1 MKNLFEKIMEH
12 KIKIIGLVIIVLAFS
27 IFGGNEDDSTLE
39 VSVQKVTTKDLS
51 SKVVAD
57 GVLTPETEV
66 KLSANNT
73 TYITEI
79 AVKEG
84 DFVKKGDFLMSLDDR
99 QQKAATE
106 ASRASLEA
114 AKVQLEQ
121 RKAQQKR
128 QSKLYSQGLIS
139 DQEMETTN
147 SSYASALS
155 AYNGAQSR
163 LIQDEDALSK
173 LRLIAPQEM
182 ETTNSSYASALSAYN
197 GAQSRLI
204 QDEDALSKLR
214 LIAPQDGTITFID
227 GEVGDLAQGG
237 MFNPSVLLKLS
248 DLSKMEV
255 YVNVN
260 ENDIADI
267 SINDTA
273 LIQVDAYQNRKF
285 KGLVKEVAFAASTSS
300 GGSSQQVTNFQV
312 KVQMLEV
319 VDGMRPGMSA
329 TVDIITEERLGA
341 IAIPIQALTTPRP
354 SKNLE
359 KKSGFSAEVS
369 VNGESQWSNKQQFGS
384 KKSQSTVVFVLK
396 DDNTVEQRVVKA
408 GIVGDRDYE
417 IISGLELDETIVTGS
432 FIAISRELYDGAVVK
447 VKENSRSNRKRG

>member
-1 MKNLFEKIMEH
+1 MKNLIEKITENKM
-12 KIKIIGLVIIVLAFS
+12 KIIGLIIIA
-27 IFGGNEDDSTLE
+27 GGFLFFNSNNDEDTLE
-39 VSVQKVTTKDLS
+39 VSIQKVVRKDLS

-84 DFVKKGDFLMSLDDR
+84 DFVEKGDFLMSLDDR

-121 RKAQQKR
+121 RKAQQER
-128 QSKLYSQGLIS
+128 QAKLYAQGLIS

-155 AYNGAQSR
+155 SYNGAQSR
-163 LIQDEDALSK
+163 LIQDEDAL
-173 LRLIAPQEM
+173 A
-182 ETTNSSYASALSAYN
+182 
-197 GAQSRLI
+197 
-204 QDEDALSKLR
+204 KLR

-267 SINDTA
+267 SIDDLA
-273 LIQVDAYQNRKF
+273 LVEVDAYDGRNF
-285 KGLVKEVAFAASTSS
+285 KGRVKEVAYASTVSS
-300 GGSSQQVTNFQV
+300 GGSQQQVTNFQV
-312 KVQMLEV
+312 KIQMLEV

-329 TVDIITEERLGA
+329 TVDIITAERLNTLSV
-341 IAIPIQALTTPRP
+341 PIQSLTSSR
-354 SKNLE
+354 NG
-359 KKSGFSAEVS
+359 KKGT
-369 VNGESQWSNKQQFGS
+369 NI
-384 KKSQSTVVFVLK
+384 VFVFN
-396 DDNTVEQRVVKA
+396 DGIVQERVVET

-417 IISGLELDETIVTGS
+417 ILKGLNDDEKIVTGS
-432 FIAISRELYDGAVVK
+432 FIAISRELSDGMKVK
-447 VKENSRSNRKRG
+447 VRESKNSYRKRD

>member
-1 MKNLFEKIMEH
+1 MFMENKFKVVGALVLLFAISFFGKSDDNETIEVSTKKVSRKNL
-12 KIKIIGLVIIVLAFS
+12 
-27 IFGGNEDDSTLE
+27 
-39 VSVQKVTTKDLS
+39 Q

-73 TYITEI
+73 TYITDI

-106 ASRASLEA
+106 ASRASVEA

-121 RKAQQKR
+121 RKAQQER
-128 QSKLYSQGLIS
+128 QAKLYSQGLIS
-139 DQEMETTN
+139 DQEMESTN
-147 SSYASALS
+147 SSFASALS
-155 AYNGAQSR
+155 
-163 LIQDEDALSK
+163 
-173 LRLIAPQEM
+173 
-182 ETTNSSYASALSAYN
+182 TFN

-267 SINDTA
+267 SIDDPA
-273 LIQVDAYQNRKF
+273 IIEVDAYDGRKF
-285 KGLVKEVAFAASTSS
+285 KGRVKEVAYASSVSS
-300 GGSSQQVTNFQV
+300 GGSQQQVTNFQV
-312 KVQMLEV
+312 KIQMLEV
-319 VDGMRPGMSA
+319 VEGMRPGMSA
-329 TVDIITEERLGA
+329 TVDIITA
-341 IAIPIQALTTPRP
+341 DKSNVISIPIQSLTSSR
-354 SKNLE
+354 SM
-359 KKSGFSAEVS
+359 KKGT
-369 VNGESQWSNKQQFGS
+369 N
-384 KKSQSTVVFVLK
+384 VVFIYNNGIV
-396 DDNTVEQRVVKA
+396 NERVVET

-417 IISGLELDETIVTGS
+417 IVSGLEEGDEIVTGS
-432 FIAISRELYDGAVVK
+432 FIAISRELSDGMK
-447 VKENSRSNRKRG
+447 VTVREFQKNRRKRD

>member
-1 MKNLFEKIMEH
+1 MENKFKVVGALVLLFAISFFGKSDDNETIEVSTKKVSRKNL
-12 KIKIIGLVIIVLAFS
+12 
-27 IFGGNEDDSTLE
+27 
-39 VSVQKVTTKDLS
+39 Q

-73 TYITEI
+73 TYITDI

-106 ASRASLEA
+106 ASRASVEA

-121 RKAQQKR
+121 RKAQQER
-128 QSKLYSQGLIS
+128 QAKLYSQGLIS
-139 DQEMETTN
+139 DQEMESTN
-147 SSYASALS
+147 SSFASALS
-155 AYNGAQSR
+155 
-163 LIQDEDALSK
+163 
-173 LRLIAPQEM
+173 
-182 ETTNSSYASALSAYN
+182 TFN

-267 SINDTA
+267 SIDDPA
-273 LIQVDAYQNRKF
+273 IIEVDAYDGRKF
-285 KGLVKEVAFAASTSS
+285 KGRVKEVAYASSVSS
-300 GGSSQQVTNFQV
+300 GGSQQQVTNFQV
-312 KVQMLEV
+312 KIQMLEV
-319 VDGMRPGMSA
+319 VEGMRPGMSA
-329 TVDIITEERLGA
+329 TVDIITA
-341 IAIPIQALTTPRP
+341 DKSNVISIPIQSLTSSR
-354 SKNLE
+354 SM
-359 KKSGFSAEVS
+359 KKGT
-369 VNGESQWSNKQQFGS
+369 N
-384 KKSQSTVVFVLK
+384 VVFIYNNGIV
-396 DDNTVEQRVVKA
+396 NERVVET

-417 IISGLELDETIVTGS
+417 IVSGLEEGDEIVTGS
-432 FIAISRELYDGAVVK
+432 FIAISRELSDGMK
-447 VKENSRSNRKRG
+447 VTVREFQKNRRKRD

>member
-1 MKNLFEKIMEH
+1 MKKFLEILKKNKFKALA
-12 KIKIIGLVIIVLAFS
+12 GVIVLAIVSTF
-27 IFGGNEDDSTLE
+27 FGNSEDGIIE
-39 VSVQKVTTKDLS
+39 VSTMELTRKDIS

-57 GVLTPETEV
+57 GVLQPETEV

-73 TYITEI
+73 TYITAI

-84 DFVKKGDFLMSLDDR
+84 DFVQKGDFLMSLDDR

-106 ASRASLEA
+106 ASKAGVEA
-114 AKVQLEQ
+114 TKVNLNNAEIKKSRQEELY
-121 RKAQQKR
+121 RK
-128 QSKLYSQGLIS
+128 GLIS
-139 DQEMETTN
+139 DQEMENSN

-155 AYNGAQSR
+155 SF
-163 LIQDEDALSK
+163 
-173 LRLIAPQEM
+173 
-182 ETTNSSYASALSAYN
+182 NSAEARY
-197 GAQSRLI
+197 I

-273 LIQVDAYQNRKF
+273 LVEVDAYQDKKF
-285 KGLVKEVAFAASTSS
+285 KGVVKEVAYAATTSS
-300 GGSSQQVTNFQV
+300 GGSSQQVTNFEV
-312 KVQMLEV
+312 KIQMLEV

-329 TVDIITEERLGA
+329 TVEIITEERNQVLV
-341 IAIPIQALTTPRP
+341 IPIQSLTTPRKNP
-354 SKNLE
+354 NISKN
-359 KKSGFSAEVS
+359 KSKSSMSVS
-369 VNGESQWSNKQQFGS
+369 TSTGSSDWSNYS
-384 KKSQSTVVFVLK
+384 KKSSGEKTSETVVFVVK
-396 DDNTVEQRVVKA
+396 DGKAEQRIVET
-408 GIVGDRDYE
+408 GIVGERDYE
-417 IISGLELDETIVTGS
+417 VTFGLEEGEAVVTGG
-432 FIAISRELYDGAVVK
+432 FVAISRELYDGAPVK
-447 VKENSRSNRKRG
+447 MREKSKNNSRPGRKRG

>member
-1 MKNLFEKIMEH
+1 MKKFIDLVKQN
-12 KIKIIGLVIIVLAFS
+12 KIKALGVLVVIALAFS
-27 IFGGNEDDSTLE
+27 FFGRGDDDSMLE
-39 VSVQKVTTKDLS
+39 VSVQEVGTKDLS

-66 KLSANNT
+66 KLSANST
-73 TYITEI
+73 TYITKI

-84 DFVKKGDFLMSLDDR
+84 DVVKKGDFLMSLDDE
-99 QQKAATE
+99 QQSAATE

-121 RKAQQKR
+121 RKKQQER
-128 QSKLYSQGLIS
+128 QSKLYEQGLIS

-155 AYNGAQSR
+155 SF
-163 LIQDEDALSK
+163 
-173 LRLIAPQEM
+173 
-182 ETTNSSYASALSAYN
+182 N

-227 GEVGDLAQGG
+227 GEEGDLAQGG
-237 MFNPSVLLKLS
+237 MFSPTVLMKLS

-273 LIQVDAYQNRKF
+273 LIQVDAYQNKKF
-285 KGLVKEVAFAASTSS
+285 KGIVKEVAYAATTSS

-312 KVQMLEV
+312 KVQMLDVE
-319 VDGMRPGMSA
+319 DGMRPGMSA

-354 SKNLE
+354 SKKSE
-359 KKSGFSAEVS
+359 GKKSSMSVEVS
-369 VNGESQWSNKQQFGS
+369 SGGNDWSQMKRNSGNKS
-384 KKSQSTVVFVLK
+384 KSTVVFVVK
-396 DDNTVEQRVVKA
+396 EDNTVEQRVVEA

-417 IISGLELDETIVTGS
+417 IISGLKEGEKIVTGS
-432 FIAISRELYDGAVVK
+432 FIAISRELFDGAAVK
-447 VKENSRSNRKRG
+447 VKENSIQRRKRG

>member
-1 MKNLFEKIMEH
+1 MKNLIEKIMQH
-12 KIKIIGLVIIVLAFS
+12 KMKVLGLLIVVLGLSFFS
-27 IFGGNEDDSTLE
+27 GNGDDATLE
-39 VSVQKVTTKDLS
+39 VSVQKVQKKDLS

-114 AKVQLEQ
+114 AKGQLEQ
-121 RKAQQKR
+121 RKAQQER
-128 QSKLYSQGLIS
+128 QAKLYAQGLIS
-139 DQEMETTN
+139 DQEMESTN

-155 AYNGAQSR
+155 AFNGAQSR
-163 LIQDEDALSK
+163 LIQDEDAL
-173 LRLIAPQEM
+173 A
-182 ETTNSSYASALSAYN
+182 
-197 GAQSRLI
+197 
-204 QDEDALSKLR
+204 KLR

-267 SINDTA
+267 SLNDSA

-285 KGLVKEVAFAASTSS
+285 KGLVKEVAYAATTSS

-319 VDGMRPGMSA
+319 VEGMRPGMSA
-329 TVDIITEERLGA
+329 TVDIVTEERIGV
-341 IAIPIQALTTPRP
+341 IAIPIQALTTPRSP
-354 SKNLE
+354 KKSEN
-359 KKSGFSAEVS
+359 KSGFSAEVS
-369 VNGESQWSNKQQFGS
+369 VNGDSQWSSRNQYGD
-384 KKSQSTVVFVLK
+384 KKSKSTVVFILK
-396 DDNTVEQRVVKA
+396 NDNTVEERVVEA

-417 IISGLELDETIVTGS
+417 IISGLDEGETIVTGS
-432 FIAISRELYDGAVVK
+432 FIAISRELFDGAVVK
-447 VKENSRSNRKRG
+447 VKENSRPNRKRG

>member
-1 MKNLFEKIMEH
+1 MKNLINIIMEN
-12 KIKIIGLVIIVLAFS
+12 KIKVFGVIVVLLGISF
-27 IFGGNEDDSTLE
+27 FGKSGESESLE
-39 VSVQKVTTKDLS
+39 VSIKKVSRKNLQ

-73 TYITEI
+73 TYITDI

-84 DFVKKGDFLMSLDDR
+84 DFVNKGDFLMSLDDR

-106 ASRASLEA
+106 ASRASLKA

-121 RKAQQKR
+121 RKAQQER
-128 QSKLYSQGLIS
+128 QTQLYNQGLIS

-147 SSYASALS
+147 SSFASALS
-155 AYNGAQSR
+155 
-163 LIQDEDALSK
+163 
-173 LRLIAPQEM
+173 
-182 ETTNSSYASALSAYN
+182 TYN

-267 SINDTA
+267 SIDDPVS
-273 LIQVDAYQNRKF
+273 IEVDAYDGKKF
-285 KGLVKEVAFAASTSS
+285 MGKVKEVAYASSVSS
-300 GGSSQQVTNFQV
+300 GGSQQQVTNFQV
-312 KVQMLEV
+312 KIQMLEV
-319 VDGMRPGMSA
+319 VEGMRPGMSA
-329 TVDIITEERLGA
+329 TVDIITAESLNA
-341 IAIPIQALTTPRP
+341 LSIPIQSLTSSR
-354 SKNLE
+354 SM
-359 KKSGFSAEVS
+359 KKGT
-369 VNGESQWSNKQQFGS
+369 N
-384 KKSQSTVVFVLK
+384 VVFVY
-396 DDNTVEQRVVKA
+396 NNNIVNERVVET

-417 IISGLELDETIVTGS
+417 VLSGLEEGEQIVTGS
-432 FIAISRELYDGAVVK
+432 FIAISRELTDGMKVK
-447 VKENSRSNRKRG
+447 VREFQKNRKRRD

>member
-1 MKNLFEKIMEH
+1 MKNLIEKIMQH
-12 KIKIIGLVIIVLAFS
+12 KMKVLGLLIVVLGLSFFS
-27 IFGGNEDDSTLE
+27 GNGDDATLE
-39 VSVQKVTTKDLS
+39 VSVQKVQKKDLS

-121 RKAQQKR
+121 RKAQQER
-128 QSKLYSQGLIS
+128 QAKLYAQGLIS
-139 DQEMETTN
+139 DQEMESTN

-155 AYNGAQSR
+155 AFNGAQSR
-163 LIQDEDALSK
+163 LIQDEDAL
-173 LRLIAPQEM
+173 A
-182 ETTNSSYASALSAYN
+182 
-197 GAQSRLI
+197 
-204 QDEDALSKLR
+204 KLR

-267 SINDTA
+267 SLNDSA

-285 KGLVKEVAFAASTSS
+285 KGLVKEVAYAATTSS

-319 VDGMRPGMSA
+319 VEGMRPGMSA
-329 TVDIITEERLGA
+329 TVDIVTEERIGV
-341 IAIPIQALTTPRP
+341 IAIPIQALTTPRSP
-354 SKNLE
+354 KKSEN
-359 KKSGFSAEVS
+359 KSGFSAEVS
-369 VNGESQWSNKQQFGS
+369 VNGDSQWSNRNLYGD
-384 KKSQSTVVFVLK
+384 KKSKSTVVFILK
-396 DDNTVEQRVVKA
+396 NDNTVEERVVEA

-417 IISGLELDETIVTGS
+417 IISGLDEGETIVTGS
-432 FIAISRELYDGAVVK
+432 FIAISRELFDGAVVK
-447 VKENSRSNRKRG
+447 VKENSRPNRKRG

>member
-1 MKNLFEKIMEH
+1 MKNLINMLMEN
-12 KIKIIGLVIIVLAFS
+12 KFKVVGAFVLLFAISF
-27 IFGGNEDDSTLE
+27 FGKSDDNEAIE
-39 VSVQKVTTKDLS
+39 VSTKKVSRKNLQ

-73 TYITEI
+73 TYITDI

-106 ASRASLEA
+106 ASRASVEA

-121 RKAQQKR
+121 RKAQQER
-128 QSKLYSQGLIS
+128 QAKLYSQGLIS
-139 DQEMETTN
+139 DQEMESTN
-147 SSYASALS
+147 SSFASALS
-155 AYNGAQSR
+155 
-163 LIQDEDALSK
+163 
-173 LRLIAPQEM
+173 
-182 ETTNSSYASALSAYN
+182 TFN

-267 SINDTA
+267 SLDDPAI
-273 LIQVDAYQNRKF
+273 IEVDAYDGQKF
-285 KGLVKEVAFAASTSS
+285 KGRVKEVAYASSVSS
-300 GGSSQQVTNFQV
+300 GGSQQQVTNFQV
-312 KVQMLEV
+312 KIQMLEV
-319 VDGMRPGMSA
+319 VEGMRPGMSA
-329 TVDIITEERLGA
+329 TVDIITA
-341 IAIPIQALTTPRP
+341 DKSNVISIPIQSLTSSR
-354 SKNLE
+354 SM
-359 KKSGFSAEVS
+359 KKGT
-369 VNGESQWSNKQQFGS
+369 N
-384 KKSQSTVVFVLK
+384 VVFIYNNGIV
-396 DDNTVEQRVVKA
+396 NERIVET

-417 IISGLELDETIVTGS
+417 IVSGLEEGDEIVTGS
-432 FIAISRELYDGAVVK
+432 FIAISRELSDGMK
-447 VKENSRSNRKRG
+447 VTVREFQKNRRKRD

>member
-1 MKNLFEKIMEH
+1 MKNLINMLMEN
-12 KIKIIGLVIIVLAFS
+12 KFKVVGAFVLLFAISF
-27 IFGGNEDDSTLE
+27 FGKSDDNEAIE
-39 VSVQKVTTKDLS
+39 VSTKKVSRKNLQ

-73 TYITEI
+73 TYITDI

-106 ASRASLEA
+106 ASRASVEA

-121 RKAQQKR
+121 RKAQQER
-128 QSKLYSQGLIS
+128 QAKLYSQGLIS
-139 DQEMETTN
+139 DQEMESTN
-147 SSYASALS
+147 SSFASALS
-155 AYNGAQSR
+155 
-163 LIQDEDALSK
+163 
-173 LRLIAPQEM
+173 
-182 ETTNSSYASALSAYN
+182 TFN

-267 SINDTA
+267 SIDDPA
-273 LIQVDAYQNRKF
+273 IIEVDAYDGRKF
-285 KGLVKEVAFAASTSS
+285 KGRVKEVAYASSVSS
-300 GGSSQQVTNFQV
+300 GGSQQQVTNFQV
-312 KVQMLEV
+312 KIQMLEV
-319 VDGMRPGMSA
+319 VEGMRPGMSA
-329 TVDIITEERLGA
+329 TVDIITA
-341 IAIPIQALTTPRP
+341 DKSNVISIPIQSLTSSR
-354 SKNLE
+354 SM
-359 KKSGFSAEVS
+359 KKGT
-369 VNGESQWSNKQQFGS
+369 N
-384 KKSQSTVVFVLK
+384 VVFIYNNGIV
-396 DDNTVEQRVVKA
+396 NERVVET

-417 IISGLELDETIVTGS
+417 IVSGLEEGDEIVTGS
-432 FIAISRELYDGAVVK
+432 FIAISRELSDGMK
-447 VKENSRSNRKRG
+447 VTVREFQKNRRKRD

>member
-1 MKNLFEKIMEH
+1 MNN
-12 KIKIIGLVIIVLAFS
+12 KIKAGLGFLVLGLGAYFMSSSDGDES
-27 IFGGNEDDSTLE
+27 IE
-39 VSVQKVTTKDLS
+39 VSIKKVSRKSLQ

-73 TYITEI
+73 TYITDI

-84 DFVKKGDFLMSLDDR
+84 DFVNKGDFLMSLDDR

-106 ASRASLEA
+106 ASRASLDA

-121 RKAQQKR
+121 RRAQQKR
-128 QSKLYSQGLIS
+128 QTQLYNQGLIS

-147 SSYASALS
+147 SSFASALS
-155 AYNGAQSR
+155 
-163 LIQDEDALSK
+163 
-173 LRLIAPQEM
+173 
-182 ETTNSSYASALSAYN
+182 TYN

-267 SINDTA
+267 SIDDPVS
-273 LIQVDAYQNRKF
+273 IEVDAYDGKKF
-285 KGLVKEVAFAASTSS
+285 KGKVKEVAYASSVSS
-300 GGSSQQVTNFQV
+300 GGSQQQVTNFQV
-312 KVQMLEV
+312 KIQMLEV
-319 VDGMRPGMSA
+319 VEGMRPGMSA
-329 TVDIITEERLGA
+329 TVDIITAESLNA
-341 IAIPIQALTTPRP
+341 LSIPIQSLTSSR
-354 SKNLE
+354 SM
-359 KKSGFSAEVS
+359 KKGT
-369 VNGESQWSNKQQFGS
+369 N
-384 KKSQSTVVFVLK
+384 VVFVY
-396 DDNTVEQRVVKA
+396 NNNIVNERVVDT

-417 IISGLELDETIVTGS
+417 ILSGLEEGEQIVTGS
-432 FIAISRELYDGAVVK
+432 FIAISRELTDGMKVK
-447 VKENSRSNRKRG
+447 VREFQKNRKRRD

>member
-1 MKNLFEKIMEH
+1 MKNLIEKIMQH
-12 KIKIIGLVIIVLAFS
+12 KMKVLGLVIIILGLAFFS
-27 IFGGNEDDSTLE
+27 GNGDDTTLE
-39 VSVQKVTTKDLS
+39 VSVQKVQKKNLS

-121 RKAQQKR
+121 RKAQQER
-128 QSKLYSQGLIS
+128 QAKLYAQGLIS
-139 DQEMETTN
+139 DQEMESTN

-155 AYNGAQSR
+155 AFNGAQSR
-163 LIQDEDALSK
+163 LIQDEDAL
-173 LRLIAPQEM
+173 A
-182 ETTNSSYASALSAYN
+182 
-197 GAQSRLI
+197 
-204 QDEDALSKLR
+204 KLR

-267 SINDTA
+267 SLNDSA

-285 KGLVKEVAFAASTSS
+285 KGLVKEVAYAATTSS

-319 VDGMRPGMSA
+319 VEGMRPGMSA
-329 TVDIITEERLGA
+329 TVDIITEEKIGV
-341 IAIPIQALTTPRP
+341 ITIPIQALTTPRSP
-354 SKNLE
+354 KKSEN
-359 KKSGFSAEVS
+359 KSGFSAEVS
-369 VNGESQWSNKQQFGS
+369 VNGDSQWSNRNQYGD
-384 KKSQSTVVFVLK
+384 KKSKSTVVFILK
-396 DDNTVEQRVVKA
+396 NDNTVEERVVKA

-417 IISGLELDETIVTGS
+417 IISGLDEGETIVTGS
-432 FIAISRELYDGAVVK
+432 FIAISRELFDGAVVK
-447 VKENSRSNRKRG
+447 VKENSRPNRKRG

>member
-1 MKNLFEKIMEH
+1 MKV
-12 KIKIIGLVIIVLAFS
+12 IGLIIIA
-27 IFGGNEDDSTLE
+27 GGFLFFNSNDNEDTLE
-39 VSVQKVTTKDLS
+39 VSIQKVVRKDLS

-84 DFVKKGDFLMSLDDR
+84 DFVEKGDFLMSLDDR

-121 RKAQQKR
+121 RKAQQER
-128 QSKLYSQGLIS
+128 QAKLYAQGLIS

-155 AYNGAQSR
+155 SYNGAQSR
-163 LIQDEDALSK
+163 LIQDEDAL
-173 LRLIAPQEM
+173 A
-182 ETTNSSYASALSAYN
+182 
-197 GAQSRLI
+197 
-204 QDEDALSKLR
+204 KLR

-267 SINDTA
+267 SIDDLA
-273 LIQVDAYQNRKF
+273 LVEVDAYDGRNF
-285 KGLVKEVAFAASTSS
+285 KGRVKEVAYASTVSS
-300 GGSSQQVTNFQV
+300 GGSQQQVTNFQV
-312 KVQMLEV
+312 KIQMLEV

-329 TVDIITEERLGA
+329 TVDIITAERLNTLSV
-341 IAIPIQALTTPRP
+341 PIQSLTSSR
-354 SKNLE
+354 NG
-359 KKSGFSAEVS
+359 KKG
-369 VNGESQWSNKQQFGS
+369 
-384 KKSQSTVVFVLK
+384 TDIVFVFN
-396 DDNTVEQRVVKA
+396 DGIVQERVVET

-417 IISGLELDETIVTGS
+417 ILKGLNDDEKIVTGS
-432 FIAISRELYDGAVVK
+432 FIAISRELSDGMKVK
-447 VKENSRSNRKRG
+447 VRESKNSYRKRD

>member
-1 MKNLFEKIMEH
+1 MKNLINIIMEN
-12 KIKIIGLVIIVLAFS
+12 KIKVAGVIVVLLGISF
-27 IFGGNEDDSTLE
+27 FGKSDDSESLE
-39 VSVQKVTTKDLS
+39 VSIKKVSRKNLQ

-73 TYITEI
+73 TYITDI

-84 DFVKKGDFLMSLDDR
+84 DFVNKGDFLMSLDDR

-106 ASRASLEA
+106 ASRASLKA

-121 RKAQQKR
+121 RKAQQER
-128 QSKLYSQGLIS
+128 QTQLYNQGLIS

-147 SSYASALS
+147 SSFASALS
-155 AYNGAQSR
+155 
-163 LIQDEDALSK
+163 
-173 LRLIAPQEM
+173 
-182 ETTNSSYASALSAYN
+182 TYN

-267 SINDTA
+267 SIDDPVS
-273 LIQVDAYQNRKF
+273 IEVDAYDGKKF
-285 KGLVKEVAFAASTSS
+285 MGKVKEVAYASSVSS
-300 GGSSQQVTNFQV
+300 GGSQQQVTNFQV
-312 KVQMLEV
+312 KIQMLEV
-319 VDGMRPGMSA
+319 VEGMRPGMSA
-329 TVDIITEERLGA
+329 TVDIITAESLNA
-341 IAIPIQALTTPRP
+341 LSIPIQSLTSSR
-354 SKNLE
+354 SM
-359 KKSGFSAEVS
+359 KKGT
-369 VNGESQWSNKQQFGS
+369 N
-384 KKSQSTVVFVLK
+384 VVFVY
-396 DDNTVEQRVVKA
+396 NNNIVNERVVET

-417 IISGLELDETIVTGS
+417 ILSGLEEGEQIVTGS
-432 FIAISRELYDGAVVK
+432 FIAISRELTDGMKVK
-447 VKENSRSNRKRG
+447 VREFQKNRKRRD

>member
-1 MKNLFEKIMEH
+1 MKNLIEKITENKM
-12 KIKIIGLVIIVLAFS
+12 KIIGLIIIA
-27 IFGGNEDDSTLE
+27 GGFLFFNSNNDEDTLE
-39 VSVQKVTTKDLS
+39 VSIQKVVRKDLS

-84 DFVKKGDFLMSLDDR
+84 DFVEKGDFLMSLDDR

-121 RKAQQKR
+121 RKAQQER
-128 QSKLYSQGLIS
+128 QAKLYAQGLIS

-155 AYNGAQSR
+155 SYNGAQSR
-163 LIQDEDALSK
+163 LIQDEDAL
-173 LRLIAPQEM
+173 A
-182 ETTNSSYASALSAYN
+182 
-197 GAQSRLI
+197 
-204 QDEDALSKLR
+204 KLR

-267 SINDTA
+267 SIDDLA
-273 LIQVDAYQNRKF
+273 LVEVDAYDGRNF
-285 KGLVKEVAFAASTSS
+285 KGRVKEVAYASTVSS
-300 GGSSQQVTNFQV
+300 GGSQQQVTNFQV
-312 KVQMLEV
+312 KIQMLEV

-329 TVDIITEERLGA
+329 TVDIITAERLNTLSV
-341 IAIPIQALTTPRP
+341 PIQSLTSSR
-354 SKNLE
+354 NG
-359 KKSGFSAEVS
+359 KKGT
-369 VNGESQWSNKQQFGS
+369 NI
-384 KKSQSTVVFVLK
+384 VFVFN
-396 DDNTVEQRVVKA
+396 DGIVQERVVET

-417 IISGLELDETIVTGS
+417 VLKGLNDDEKIVTGS
-432 FIAISRELYDGAVVK
+432 FIAISRELSDGMKVK
-447 VKENSRSNRKRG
+447 VRESKNSYRKRD

>member
-27 IFGGNEDDSTLE
+27 IFGGNEDGSTLE

-121 RKAQQKR
+121 RKAQQER

-139 DQEMETTN
+139 D
-147 SSYASALS
+147 
-155 AYNGAQSR
+155 
-163 LIQDEDALSK
+163 
-173 LRLIAPQEM
+173 QEM

-312 KVQMLEV
+312 KVQMLQV

-341 IAIPIQALTTPRP
+341 IAIPIQALTTPRL
-354 SKNLE
+354 SKNLK

-417 IISGLELDETIVTGS
+417 IISGLEVDETIVTGS

-447 VKENSRSNRKRG
+447 VKENSRPNRKRG

>member
-1 MKNLFEKIMEH
+1 MKKFIDLVKQN
-12 KIKIIGLVIIVLAFS
+12 KIKALGVLAVIALAFS
-27 IFGGNEDDSTLE
+27 FFGRGDDDSMLE
-39 VSVQKVTTKDLS
+39 VSVQEVSTKDLS

-66 KLSANNT
+66 KLSANST
-73 TYITEI
+73 TYITKI

-84 DFVKKGDFLMSLDDR
+84 DVVKKGDFLMSLDDE
-99 QQKAATE
+99 QQSAATE

-121 RKAQQKR
+121 RKKQQER
-128 QSKLYSQGLIS
+128 QSKLYEQGLIS

-155 AYNGAQSR
+155 SF
-163 LIQDEDALSK
+163 
-173 LRLIAPQEM
+173 
-182 ETTNSSYASALSAYN
+182 N

-227 GEVGDLAQGG
+227 GEEGDLAQGG
-237 MFNPSVLLKLS
+237 MFSPTVLMKLS

-273 LIQVDAYQNRKF
+273 LIQVDAYQNKKF
-285 KGLVKEVAFAASTSS
+285 KGIVKEVAYAATTSS

-312 KVQMLEV
+312 KVQMLDVE
-319 VDGMRPGMSA
+319 DGMRPGMSA

-354 SKNLE
+354 SKKSE
-359 KKSGFSAEVS
+359 GKKTSMSVEVS
-369 VNGESQWSNKQQFGS
+369 SGGNDWSQMKRNSGNKS
-384 KKSQSTVVFVLK
+384 KSTVVFVLK
-396 DDNTVEQRVVKA
+396 EDNTVEQRVVEA

-417 IISGLELDETIVTGS
+417 ILSGLEEGEKIVTGS
-432 FIAISRELYDGAVVK
+432 FIAISRELYDGAAVK
-447 VKENSRSNRKRG
+447 VKENSIQRRKRG

>member
-1 MKNLFEKIMEH
+1 MKKFIDLVKQN
-12 KIKIIGLVIIVLAFS
+12 KIKALGVLVVIALAFS
-27 IFGGNEDDSTLE
+27 FFGRGDDDSMLE
-39 VSVQKVTTKDLS
+39 VSVQEVGTKDLS

-66 KLSANNT
+66 KLSANST
-73 TYITEI
+73 TYITKI

-84 DFVKKGDFLMSLDDR
+84 DVVKKGDFLMSLDDE
-99 QQKAATE
+99 QQSAATE

-121 RKAQQKR
+121 RKKQQER
-128 QSKLYSQGLIS
+128 QSKLYEQGLIS

-155 AYNGAQSR
+155 SF
-163 LIQDEDALSK
+163 
-173 LRLIAPQEM
+173 
-182 ETTNSSYASALSAYN
+182 N

-214 LIAPQDGTITFID
+214 LIAPQDGTISPT
-227 GEVGDLAQGG
+227 
-237 MFNPSVLLKLS
+237 VLMKLS

-273 LIQVDAYQNRKF
+273 LIQVDAYQNKKF
-285 KGLVKEVAFAASTSS
+285 KGIVKEVAYAATTSS

-312 KVQMLEV
+312 KVQMLDVE
-319 VDGMRPGMSA
+319 DGMRPGMSA

-354 SKNLE
+354 SKKSEGE
-359 KKSGFSAEVS
+359 KPSMSVEVS
-369 VNGESQWSNKQQFGS
+369 SGGNDWSQMKRNSGNKS
-384 KKSQSTVVFVLK
+384 KSTVVFVLK
-396 DDNTVEQRVVKA
+396 EDNTVEQRVVEA

-417 IISGLELDETIVTGS
+417 ILAPHVW
-432 FIAISRELYDGAVVK
+432 AR
-447 VKENSRSNRKRG
+447 

>member
-1 MKNLFEKIMEH
+1 MKKFIDLVKQN
-12 KIKIIGLVIIVLAFS
+12 KIKALGVLVVIALAFS
-27 IFGGNEDDSTLE
+27 FFGRGDDDSMLE
-39 VSVQKVTTKDLS
+39 VSVQEVGTKDLS

-66 KLSANNT
+66 KLSANST
-73 TYITEI
+73 TYITKI

-84 DFVKKGDFLMSLDDR
+84 DVVKKGDFLMSLDDE
-99 QQKAATE
+99 QQSAATE

-121 RKAQQKR
+121 RKKQQER
-128 QSKLYSQGLIS
+128 QSKLYEQGLIS

-155 AYNGAQSR
+155 SF
-163 LIQDEDALSK
+163 
-173 LRLIAPQEM
+173 
-182 ETTNSSYASALSAYN
+182 N

-227 GEVGDLAQGG
+227 GEEGDLAQGG
-237 MFNPSVLLKLS
+237 MFSPTVLMKLS

-273 LIQVDAYQNRKF
+273 LIQVDAYQNKKF
-285 KGLVKEVAFAASTSS
+285 KGIVKEVAYAATTSS

-312 KVQMLEV
+312 KVQMLDVE
-319 VDGMRPGMSA
+319 DGMRPGMSA

-341 IAIPIQALTTPRP
+341 ITIPIQALTTPRP
-354 SKNLE
+354 P
-359 KKSGFSAEVS
+359 KKTEGKKPSMSVEVS
-369 VNGESQWSNKQQFGS
+369 SGGNDWSQMKRNSGNKS
-384 KKSQSTVVFVLK
+384 KSTVVFVLK
-396 DDNTVEQRVVKA
+396 EDNTVEQRVVEA

-417 IISGLELDETIVTGS
+417 ILSGLEEGEKIVTGS
-432 FIAISRELYDGAVVK
+432 FIAISRELFDGAAVK
-447 VKENSRSNRKRG
+447 VKENSIQRRKRG

>member
-1 MKNLFEKIMEH
+1 MKNLIEKITENKM
-12 KIKIIGLVIIVLAFS
+12 KVIGLIIIA
-27 IFGGNEDDSTLE
+27 GGFLFFNSNDDEDTLE
-39 VSVQKVTTKDLS
+39 VSIQKVVRKDLS

-121 RKAQQKR
+121 RKAQQER
-128 QSKLYSQGLIS
+128 QAKLYAQGLIS

-155 AYNGAQSR
+155 SYNGAQSR
-163 LIQDEDALSK
+163 LIQDEDAL
-173 LRLIAPQEM
+173 A
-182 ETTNSSYASALSAYN
+182 
-197 GAQSRLI
+197 
-204 QDEDALSKLR
+204 KLR

-267 SINDTA
+267 SIDDLA
-273 LIQVDAYQNRKF
+273 LVEVDAYDGRNF
-285 KGLVKEVAFAASTSS
+285 KGRVKEVAYASTVSS
-300 GGSSQQVTNFQV
+300 GGSQQQVTNFQV
-312 KVQMLEV
+312 KIQMLEV

-329 TVDIITEERLGA
+329 TVDIITAERLNTLSV
-341 IAIPIQALTTPRP
+341 PIQSLTSSR
-354 SKNLE
+354 NG
-359 KKSGFSAEVS
+359 KKGT
-369 VNGESQWSNKQQFGS
+369 NI
-384 KKSQSTVVFVLK
+384 VFVFN
-396 DDNTVEQRVVKA
+396 DGIVQERVVET

-417 IISGLELDETIVTGS
+417 VLKGLNDDEKIVTGS
-432 FIAISRELYDGAVVK
+432 FIAISRELSDGMKVK
-447 VKENSRSNRKRG
+447 VRESKNSYRKRD

>member
-1 MKNLFEKIMEH
+1 MKNLINIIMEN
-12 KIKIIGLVIIVLAFS
+12 KIRVVGVIVVLLGISF
-27 IFGGNEDDSTLE
+27 FGKSGESESLE
-39 VSVQKVTTKDLS
+39 VSIKKVSRKNLQ

-73 TYITEI
+73 TYITDI

-84 DFVKKGDFLMSLDDR
+84 DFVNKGDFLMSLDDR

-106 ASRASLEA
+106 ASRASLKA

-121 RKAQQKR
+121 RKAQQER
-128 QSKLYSQGLIS
+128 QTQLYNQGLIS

-147 SSYASALS
+147 SSFASALS
-155 AYNGAQSR
+155 
-163 LIQDEDALSK
+163 
-173 LRLIAPQEM
+173 
-182 ETTNSSYASALSAYN
+182 TYN

-267 SINDTA
+267 SIDDPVS
-273 LIQVDAYQNRKF
+273 IEVDAYDGKKF
-285 KGLVKEVAFAASTSS
+285 MGKVKEVAYASSVSS
-300 GGSSQQVTNFQV
+300 GGSQQQVTNFQV
-312 KVQMLEV
+312 KIQMLEV
-319 VDGMRPGMSA
+319 VEGMRPGMSA
-329 TVDIITEERLGA
+329 TVDIITAESLNA
-341 IAIPIQALTTPRP
+341 LSIPIQSLTSSR
-354 SKNLE
+354 SM
-359 KKSGFSAEVS
+359 KKGT
-369 VNGESQWSNKQQFGS
+369 N
-384 KKSQSTVVFVLK
+384 VVFVY
-396 DDNTVEQRVVKA
+396 NNNIVNERVVET

-417 IISGLELDETIVTGS
+417 ILSGLEEGEQIVTGS
-432 FIAISRELYDGAVVK
+432 FIAISRELTDGMKVK
-447 VKENSRSNRKRG
+447 VREFQKNRKRRD

>member
-1 MKNLFEKIMEH
+1 MKNLIEKIMQH
-12 KIKIIGLVIIVLAFS
+12 KMKVLGLLIVVLGLSFFS
-27 IFGGNEDDSTLE
+27 GNGDDATLE
-39 VSVQKVTTKDLS
+39 VSVQKVQKKDLS

-121 RKAQQKR
+121 RKAQQER
-128 QSKLYSQGLIS
+128 QAKLYAQGLIS
-139 DQEMETTN
+139 DQEMESTN

-155 AYNGAQSR
+155 AFNGAQSR
-163 LIQDEDALSK
+163 LIQDEDAL
-173 LRLIAPQEM
+173 A
-182 ETTNSSYASALSAYN
+182 
-197 GAQSRLI
+197 
-204 QDEDALSKLR
+204 KLR

-267 SINDTA
+267 SLNDSA

-285 KGLVKEVAFAASTSS
+285 KGLVKEVAYAATTSS

-319 VDGMRPGMSA
+319 VEGMRPGMSA
-329 TVDIITEERLGA
+329 TVDIVTEERIGV
-341 IAIPIQALTTPRP
+341 IAIPIQALTTPRSP
-354 SKNLE
+354 KKSEN
-359 KKSGFSAEVS
+359 KSGFSAEVS
-369 VNGESQWSNKQQFGS
+369 VNGDSQWSNRNQYGD
-384 KKSQSTVVFVLK
+384 KKSKSTVVFILK
-396 DDNTVEQRVVKA
+396 NDNTVEERVVEA

-417 IISGLELDETIVTGS
+417 IISGLDEGETIVTGS
-432 FIAISRELYDGAVVK
+432 FIAISRELFDGAVVK
-447 VKENSRSNRKRG
+447 GKREL

>member
-173 LRLIAPQEM
+173 LRLIAPQ
-182 ETTNSSYASALSAYN
+182 
-197 GAQSRLI
+197 
-204 QDEDALSKLR
+204 
-214 LIAPQDGTITFID
+214 DGTITFID

-267 SINDTA
+267 SIDDPVS
-273 LIQVDAYQNRKF
+273 IEVDAYDGKKF
-285 KGLVKEVAFAASTSS
+285 MGKVKEVAYASSVSS
-300 GGSSQQVTNFQV
+300 GGSQQQVTNFQV
-312 KVQMLEV
+312 KIQMLEV
-319 VDGMRPGMSA
+319 VEGMRPGMSA
-329 TVDIITEERLGA
+329 TVDIITAESLNA
-341 IAIPIQALTTPRP
+341 LSIPIQSLTSSR
-354 SKNLE
+354 SM
-359 KKSGFSAEVS
+359 KKGT
-369 VNGESQWSNKQQFGS
+369 N
-384 KKSQSTVVFVLK
+384 VVFVY
-396 DDNTVEQRVVKA
+396 NNNIVNERVVET

-417 IISGLELDETIVTGS
+417 ILSGLEEGEQIVTGS
-432 FIAISRELYDGAVVK
+432 FIAISRELTDGMKVK
-447 VKENSRSNRKRG
+447 VREFQKNRKRRD

>member
-1 MKNLFEKIMEH
+1 MKNLINMLMEN
-12 KIKIIGLVIIVLAFS
+12 KFKVVGALVLLFAISF
-27 IFGGNEDDSTLE
+27 FGKSDDNETIE
-39 VSVQKVTTKDLS
+39 VSIKKVIRKNLQ

-73 TYITEI
+73 TYITDI

-106 ASRASLEA
+106 ASRASVEA

-121 RKAQQKR
+121 RKAQQER
-128 QSKLYSQGLIS
+128 QAKLYSQGLIS
-139 DQEMETTN
+139 DQEMESTN
-147 SSYASALS
+147 SSFASALS
-155 AYNGAQSR
+155 
-163 LIQDEDALSK
+163 
-173 LRLIAPQEM
+173 
-182 ETTNSSYASALSAYN
+182 TFN

-267 SINDTA
+267 SIDDPA
-273 LIQVDAYQNRKF
+273 IIEVDAYDGRKF
-285 KGLVKEVAFAASTSS
+285 KGRVKEVAYASSVSS
-300 GGSSQQVTNFQV
+300 GGSQQQVTNFQV
-312 KVQMLEV
+312 KIQMLEV
-319 VDGMRPGMSA
+319 VEGMRPGMSA
-329 TVDIITEERLGA
+329 TVDIITA
-341 IAIPIQALTTPRP
+341 DKSNVISIPIQSLTSSR
-354 SKNLE
+354 SM
-359 KKSGFSAEVS
+359 KKGT
-369 VNGESQWSNKQQFGS
+369 N
-384 KKSQSTVVFVLK
+384 VVFIYKNGIV
-396 DDNTVEQRVVKA
+396 NERVVET

-417 IISGLELDETIVTGS
+417 IVSGLEEGDEIVTGS
-432 FIAISRELYDGAVVK
+432 FIAISRELSDGMK
-447 VKENSRSNRKRG
+447 VTVREFQKNRRKRD

>member
-1 MKNLFEKIMEH
+1 MNNKMKA
-12 KIKIIGLVIIVLAFS
+12 GLGVLVLCLGVYFMSSSGDDGS
-27 IFGGNEDDSTLE
+27 IE
-39 VSVQKVTTKDLS
+39 VSTMKLERKDLE

-73 TYITEI
+73 TYITDI

-84 DFVKKGDFLMSLDDR
+84 DFVQKGDFLMSLDDR
-99 QQKAATE
+99 QQKAATA
-106 ASRASLEA
+106 ASKAGVEA
-114 AKVQLEQ
+114 AKVSLSNASI
-121 RKAQQKR
+121 KKSR
-128 QSKLYSQGLIS
+128 QEKLYKDDLIS
-139 DQEMETTN
+139 DQDMENTN

-155 AYNGAQSR
+155 SFN
-163 LIQDEDALSK
+163 
-173 LRLIAPQEM
+173 
-182 ETTNSSYASALSAYN
+182 ASEARY
-197 GAQSRLI
+197 I

-267 SINDTA
+267 SINDIA
-273 LIQVDAYQNRKF
+273 MVEVDAYQNQIF
-285 KGLVKEVAFAASTSS
+285 KGVVKEVAFASSTSS
-300 GGSSQQVTNFQV
+300 GGSQQQVTNFQV
-312 KVQMLEV
+312 KIQMLEV

-329 TVDIITEERLGA
+329 TVEIITEQRNQTLS
-341 IAIPIQALTTPRP
+341 IPIQSLTTPRK
-354 SKNLE
+354 SE
-359 KKSGFSAEVS
+359 KKS
-369 VNGESQWSNKQQFGS
+369 ESKASFTVESGLNESRPITNNKRS
-384 KKSQSTVVFVLK
+384 DKKRTVVFVVNE
-396 DDNTVEQRVVKA
+396 NTVEQRFVEV

-417 IISGLELDETIVTGS
+417 VLSGLEEGEEIVTGG
-432 FIAISRELYDGAVVK
+432 FVAISRDLYDGAAVTVK
-447 VKENSRSNRKRG
+447 KQSENSYKRGSGRPGSGN

>member
-1 MKNLFEKIMEH
+1 VKNLINIIMEN
-12 KIKIIGLVIIVLAFS
+12 KIKVFGVIVVLLGISF
-27 IFGGNEDDSTLE
+27 FGKSGESESLE
-39 VSVQKVTTKDLS
+39 VSIKKVSRKNLQ

-73 TYITEI
+73 TYITDI

-84 DFVKKGDFLMSLDDR
+84 DFVNKGDFLMSLDDR

-106 ASRASLEA
+106 ASRASLKA

-121 RKAQQKR
+121 RKAQQER
-128 QSKLYSQGLIS
+128 QTQLYNQGLIS

-147 SSYASALS
+147 SSFASALS
-155 AYNGAQSR
+155 
-163 LIQDEDALSK
+163 
-173 LRLIAPQEM
+173 
-182 ETTNSSYASALSAYN
+182 TYN

-267 SINDTA
+267 SIDDPVS
-273 LIQVDAYQNRKF
+273 IEVDAYDGKKF
-285 KGLVKEVAFAASTSS
+285 MGKVKEVAYASSVSS
-300 GGSSQQVTNFQV
+300 GGSQQQVTNFQV
-312 KVQMLEV
+312 KIQMLEV
-319 VDGMRPGMSA
+319 VEGMRPGMSA
-329 TVDIITEERLGA
+329 TVDIITAESLNA
-341 IAIPIQALTTPRP
+341 LSIPIQSLTSSR
-354 SKNLE
+354 SM
-359 KKSGFSAEVS
+359 KKGT
-369 VNGESQWSNKQQFGS
+369 N
-384 KKSQSTVVFVLK
+384 VVFVY
-396 DDNTVEQRVVKA
+396 NNNIVNERVVET

-417 IISGLELDETIVTGS
+417 ILSGLEEGEQIVTGS
-432 FIAISRELYDGAVVK
+432 FIAISRELTDGMKVK
-447 VKENSRSNRKRG
+447 VREFQKNRKRRD

>member
-1 MKNLFEKIMEH
+1 MKNLIEKIMQH
-12 KIKIIGLVIIVLAFS
+12 KMKVLGLLIVVLGLSFFS
-27 IFGGNEDDSTLE
+27 GNGDDKTLE
-39 VSVQKVTTKDLS
+39 VSVQKVQKKDLS

-121 RKAQQKR
+121 RKAQQER
-128 QSKLYSQGLIS
+128 QAKLYAQGLIS
-139 DQEMETTN
+139 DQEMESTN

-155 AYNGAQSR
+155 AFNGAQSR
-163 LIQDEDALSK
+163 LIQDEDAL
-173 LRLIAPQEM
+173 A
-182 ETTNSSYASALSAYN
+182 
-197 GAQSRLI
+197 
-204 QDEDALSKLR
+204 KLR

-267 SINDTA
+267 SLNDSA

-285 KGLVKEVAFAASTSS
+285 KGLVKEVAYAATTSS

-319 VDGMRPGMSA
+319 VEGMRPGMRA
-329 TVDIITEERLGA
+329 TVDIVTEERIGV
-341 IAIPIQALTTPRP
+341 IAIPIQALTTPRSP
-354 SKNLE
+354 KKSEN
-359 KKSGFSAEVS
+359 KSGFSAEVS
-369 VNGESQWSNKQQFGS
+369 VNGDSQWSNRNQYGD
-384 KKSQSTVVFVLK
+384 KKSKSTVVFILK
-396 DDNTVEQRVVKA
+396 NDNTVEERVVEA

-417 IISGLELDETIVTGS
+417 IISGLDEGETIVTGS
-432 FIAISRELYDGAVVK
+432 FIAISRELFDGAVVK
-447 VKENSRSNRKRG
+447 VKENSRPNRKRG

>member
-1 MKNLFEKIMEH
+1 MKNLIEKVMQH
-12 KIKIIGLVIIVLAFS
+12 KMKVLGLLIVVLGLSFFS
-27 IFGGNEDDSTLE
+27 GNGDDTTLE
-39 VSVQKVTTKDLS
+39 VSVQKVQKKDLS

-121 RKAQQKR
+121 RKAQQER
-128 QSKLYSQGLIS
+128 QEKLYAQGLIS
-139 DQEMETTN
+139 DQEMESTN

-155 AYNGAQSR
+155 AFNGAQSR
-163 LIQDEDALSK
+163 LIQDEDAL
-173 LRLIAPQEM
+173 A
-182 ETTNSSYASALSAYN
+182 
-197 GAQSRLI
+197 
-204 QDEDALSKLR
+204 KLR

-267 SINDTA
+267 SLNDSA

-285 KGLVKEVAFAASTSS
+285 KGLVKEVAYAATTSS

-319 VDGMRPGMSA
+319 VEGMRPGMSA
-329 TVDIITEERLGA
+329 TVDIITEERIGV
-341 IAIPIQALTTPRP
+341 IAIPIQALTTPRSP
-354 SKNLE
+354 KKSEN
-359 KKSGFSAEVS
+359 KSGFSAEVS
-369 VNGESQWSNKQQFGS
+369 VNGDSQWSNRNQYGD
-384 KKSQSTVVFVLK
+384 KKSKSTVVFILK
-396 DDNTVEQRVVKA
+396 NDNTVEERVVKA

-417 IISGLELDETIVTGS
+417 IISGLDEGETIVTGS
-432 FIAISRELYDGAVVK
+432 FIAISRELFDGAVVK
-447 VKENSRSNRKRG
+447 VKENSRPNRKRG